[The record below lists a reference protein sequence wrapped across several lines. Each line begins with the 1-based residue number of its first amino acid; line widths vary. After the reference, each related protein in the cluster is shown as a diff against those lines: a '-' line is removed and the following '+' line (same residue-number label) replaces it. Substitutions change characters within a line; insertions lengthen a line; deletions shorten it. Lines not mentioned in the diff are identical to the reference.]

1 MLTINGYQDL
11 STHAHW
17 NRKNASTKATNVA
30 TILVKN
36 LETLVCIFPSP
47 MLIWALQRSQCFKI
61 RVAQHWV
68 GRGHI
73 TVRTNLWG
81 VNLNNFL
88 ENSRQAVS
96 VSRIFDE
103 DCGVSIDRGPLLL
116 HHNSYCQYHIARS
129 LQTRG
134 GEGVLPVMAYTCRLS
149 PKGILFSGLRYT
161 KGWGFHSL
169 MYKRV
174 MKSVIWVCEGA
185 QKGQWMYFMAL

>member
-17 NRKNASTKATNVA
+17 NRKNASMKAANVA

-61 RVAQHWV
+61 RVAQHWG

-103 DCGVSIDRGPLLL
+103 DCGVCIDRGPLLL

-134 GEGVLPVMAYTCRLS
+134 GEGVLPVMAYTWRLS
-149 PKGILFSGLRYT
+149 PKGILFSGLRYM
-161 KGWGFHSL
+161 KG
-169 MYKRV
+169 
-174 MKSVIWVCEGA
+174 
-185 QKGQWMYFMAL
+185 